1 MSKWVIGKY
10 IRLSDADRDLMK
22 KEGKTESESVSHQ
35 KALIQNFVNEH
46 DELKDCEQYEFFD
59 DGFSGTNFDRPSFEK
74 LIEQIKKGKINCVIV
89 KDFSRFGRDY
99 IELGDYLERIF
110 PFMGVR
116 FISINDHYDS
126 LDYKGTTGGLDVVMK
141 NIVYDYYS
149 KDLSVKVMTAKRAK
163 MKRGLYIGGHV
174 PYGYR
179 RREDDKHRIEI
190 DPEAAEVVRE
200 IYDAALDGVRAVDI
214 ASQLNDKGYD
224 TPAAYYR
231 RKNPGTKKF
240 ANVSELACWNIYSVN
255 KILQNKV
262 YYGVVV
268 GHKREAV
275 APCSSHTVSVPEDE
289 QIAVENCHPGI
300 VTKEEFLE
308 VQKRFR
314 KQYPQKDERRYDK
327 TRPLVGKAVCGMCG
341 RSMNFRSYV
350 AYGREYSY
358 ILCPHAKYQK
368 AGQCCRK
375 YCREA
380 DVNEMIWH
388 SIRNLMDMAD
398 GAAKKVKKR
407 ADKAESEN
415 LRTAKKLAKLQKDKE
430 KCESERFSNVDRFMT
445 GKLEKDD
452 YQRIR
457 AELMRRAE
465 LLDKQIAEVSA
476 KFHESQAAA
485 DDGVRDAVSTM
496 KKYSGETELT
506 REIVEAFID
515 KILIYDPEHIEI
527 RWKYPDDVVKFIEG

>member
-1 MSKWVIGKY
+1 
-10 IRLSDADRDLMK
+10 
-22 KEGKTESESVSHQ
+22 
-35 KALIQNFVNEH
+35 
-46 DELKDCEQYEFFD
+46 
-59 DGFSGTNFDRPSFEK
+59 
-74 LIEQIKKGKINCVIV
+74 
-89 KDFSRFGRDY
+89 
-99 IELGDYLERIF
+99 
-110 PFMGVR
+110 MGVR

-179 RREDDKHRIEI
+179 RCKNDKHRIEI

-200 IYDAALDGVRAVDI
+200 IYDAALDGMRTVDI
-214 ASQLNDKGYD
+214 AAQLNDKGYD

-231 RKNPGTKKF
+231 RTNPGTKKF
-240 ANVSELACWNIYSVN
+240 ANTSKLSCWNIYSVN
-255 KILQNKV
+255 KILQNRV

-268 GHKREAV
+268 GHKREAI

-289 QIAVENCHPGI
+289 QIMVENCHPGI

-314 KQYPQKDERRYDK
+314 KQYPQKDERRYGK
-327 TRPLVGKAVCGMCG
+327 MRPLVRKAVCGTCG

-350 AYGREYSY
+350 AKGREYSY
-358 ILCPHAKYQK
+358 ILCPHAKHQK
-368 AGQCCRK
+368 SGQCCKK
-375 YCREA
+375 YSREV
-380 DVNEMIWH
+380 DVNEMVLQ

-398 GAAKKVKKR
+398 DASKKVKKR
-407 ADKAESEN
+407 AEKAESDN
-415 LRTAKKLAKLQKDKE
+415 LRTAKKLAKLHKDKE
-430 KCESERFSNVDRFMT
+430 KCETERFSNVDRFMA
-445 GKLEKDD
+445 GELEKDE

-457 AELMRRAE
+457 AELTRKAE
-465 LLDKQIAEVSA
+465 LLDKQIAEASA
-476 KFHESQAAA
+476 KLHESEAAA
-485 DDGVRDAVSTM
+485 DDGVRDALGTL
-496 KKYSGETELT
+496 KRYYGAEELS

-515 KILIYDPEHIEI
+515 KILIYDPGHIEI
-527 RWKYPDDVVKFIEG
+527 RWKFSDEVMKLIRA